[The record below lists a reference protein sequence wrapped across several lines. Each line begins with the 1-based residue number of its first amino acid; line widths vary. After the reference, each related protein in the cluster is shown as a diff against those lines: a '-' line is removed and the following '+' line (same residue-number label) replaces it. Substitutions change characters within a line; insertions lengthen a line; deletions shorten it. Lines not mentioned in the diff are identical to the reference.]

1 MLTTKTKIAL
11 ARFAQRPVMWGR
23 RLRGAGATATVRR
36 RGITWALD
44 LNEGI
49 DFSIYLLGAFE
60 PETVR
65 AYEAIV
71 RPGMTVLDIGANVG
85 AHTLHFARL
94 VGDEGRVIA
103 VEPTDWAIAKLQ
115 ANLALNPELE
125 RRVTPVQAFLVDR
138 ADRAVAAEV
147 PASWPLDGRD
157 VHPRLRGRAMAAA
170 GAVATTLDDWLATAK
185 IARVDFM
192 KMDVDGHECGVLAGA
207 AGMLSRDRPT
217 ILMELSPYILEERG
231 GSLDGVLNPLEAV
244 GYRLFAL
251 GDGAPLP
258 QDRAALA
265 RAIPVGAG
273 INAIA
278 RCGDGP

>member
-11 ARFAQRPVMWGR
+11 ARLAQRPVMWSR
-23 RLRGAGATATVRR
+23 RLRGAGPNATVER
-36 RGITWALD
+36 RGLTWALD

-49 DFSIYLLGAFE
+49 DFAIYLLGAFE

-65 AYEAIV
+65 AYEKIV

-85 AHTLHFARL
+85 AHTLHLARL

-103 VEPTDWAIAKLQ
+103 FEPTDWAFAKLT
-115 ANLALNPELE
+115 ANLALNLE
-125 RRVTPVQAFLVDR
+125 IARRVTPVQAFLVDR
-138 ADRAVAAEV
+138 ADREVEAEV

-157 VHPRLRGRAMAAA
+157 VHPQLRGRAMTAEA
-170 GAVATTLDDWLATAK
+170 AVATTLDDWLAAAD
-185 IARVDFM
+185 IPRVDFI

-207 AGMLSRDRPT
+207 EKMLARDRPT

-231 GSLDGVLNPLEAV
+231 GSLDGLLDQLEAV
-244 GYRLFAL
+244 GYRLFGL
-251 GDGAPLP
+251 TDGAPLP

-265 RAIPVGAG
+265 RTIPVGAG
-273 INAIA
+273 INAVA
-278 RCGDGP
+278 RCRAVA